1 MNQVNNQEEQAGNN
15 IKVAEQIELP
25 REDIIEENQDL
36 KTMFITQL
44 ENLAHSSLF
53 QLETR
58 EKLPKAKFGKII
70 N

>member
-25 REDIIEENQDL
+25 REDITEENQDL